1 MLLFSETTDAGV
13 TTLED
18 LVTGLEYTYAAANA
32 AEKKTVRE
40 QAVEAQQR
48 AIGRIQSWP
57 EFYTLAD
64 LVALAGKY
72 RIVS

>member
-1 MLLFSETTDAGV
+1 MLLFTETTDAGV

-18 LVTGLEYTYAAANA
+18 LVTGLEYSYSAANA
-32 AEKKTVRE
+32 VEKKTARE

-48 AIGRIQSWP
+48 AIGRIQTWP
-57 EFYTLAD
+57 TFYTLAD
-64 LVALAGKY
+64 LVALAAKY